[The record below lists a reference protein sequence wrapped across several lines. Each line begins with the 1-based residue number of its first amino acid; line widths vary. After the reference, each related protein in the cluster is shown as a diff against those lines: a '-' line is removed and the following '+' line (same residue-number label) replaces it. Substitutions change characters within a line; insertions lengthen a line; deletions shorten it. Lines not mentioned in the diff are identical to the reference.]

1 MILSGTT
8 DTAATAGTDQS
19 RSTKDQNKLAK
30 DLNHFLTLLTTQL
43 QHQDPLEP
51 MDATEFTAQLVQFA
65 SVEQQIYQN
74 TNLEKLI
81 NLQSASQLGNIVNYV
96 GLAAEVEGQE
106 LPLQNGAA
114 EFSYTLADKADKVT
128 VLITDGSGK
137 TVFTAQGETDAGVHR
152 ISWDGKDMD
161 GIAVPD
167 GTYNVTAAAL
177 DYNGDPLDVVH
188 TVVGRVTGVAV
199 GENGTP
205 TLFMGD
211 VDVAMEKVIAV
222 KEPPAAVVQ

>member
-1 MILSGTT
+1 
-8 DTAATAGTDQS
+8 
-19 RSTKDQNKLAK
+19 
-30 DLNHFLTLLTTQL
+30 
-43 QHQDPLEP
+43 
-51 MDATEFTAQLVQFA
+51 
-65 SVEQQIYQN
+65 
-74 TNLEKLI
+74 
-81 NLQSASQLGNIVNYV
+81 
-96 GLAAEVEGQE
+96 
-106 LPLQNGAA
+106 
-114 EFSYTLADKADKVT
+114 
-128 VLITDGSGK
+128 